1 MCRQSGR
8 RDRGKLT
15 KDIEWLKGLKEGD
28 KVATQNAL
36 GWSRNSVYRVHV
48 IVKVTPSGRINL
60 NSGEVIDPITGM
72 TRGEN
77 NKKILPI
84 TPEIEAN
91 IQHQRNVSMI
101 KSHLSKVDLY
111 SQDLDKIQKLSKFM
125 EDLGL
130 TEKAETNR

>member
-1 MCRQSGR
+1 M
-8 RDRGKLT
+8 T

>member
-1 MCRQSGR
+1 M
-8 RDRGKLT
+8 T
-15 KDIEWLKGLKEGD
+15 KDIEWLKGLKVGD

>member
-15 KDIEWLKGLKEGD
+15 KDIEWLKGLKVGD

-84 TPEIEAN
+84 TSEIEAN

-130 TEKAETNR
+130 TEKTETNR

>member
-1 MCRQSGR
+1 M
-8 RDRGKLT
+8 T
-15 KDIEWLKGLKEGD
+15 KDIEWLKGLKVGD

-84 TPEIEAN
+84 TSEIEAN

-130 TEKAETNR
+130 TEKTETNR

>member
-77 NKKILPI
+77 NKKSYLL
-84 TPEIEAN
+84 
-91 IQHQRNVSMI
+91 HQKSKRIFSI
-101 KSHLSKVDLY
+101 KGMCL
-111 SQDLDKIQKLSKFM
+111 
-125 EDLGL
+125 
-130 TEKAETNR
+130 